1 MKIIWRKRAS
11 DDLQVIYDYI
21 KLDSPQN
28 AVMVFKKIHDLVNS
42 LDIFPE
48 RYPVDKTINDSNVR
62 FAVLWNYKIVYS
74 IEKNAIVVLRIFSTR
89 QHPNKLNP

>member
-1 MKIIWRKRAS
+1 MKITWRKKAS
-11 DDLQVIYDYI
+11 DDLEVIYDYI

-48 RYPVDKTINDSNVR
+48 RNPVDKTINDYNVR

-74 IEKNAIVVLRIFSTR
+74 IEKNAIVVLRIFGTR
-89 QHPNKLNP
+89 QHPKKLNP